1 MSGGCRPGDLAV
13 VVRSKFA
20 ENVGRF
26 VRVIERAGAEWEW
39 RVEAL
44 QPIAVLSWDGVKF
57 DAKPGDCIGCYD
69 RSLRPIRD
77 GDGDDETLD
86 WAGKPSQ
93 VNSLVE
99 AR

>member
-13 VVRSKFA
+13 VVRSRFA
-20 ENVGRF
+20 ENVGRL
-26 VRVIERAGAEWEW
+26 VRIIERTEAEWEW

-44 QPIAVLSWDGVKF
+44 QPIAVLSWAGVKF
-57 DAKPGDCIGCYD
+57 EAKPGDCLGCYD

-77 GDGDDETLD
+77 GDGEDETFN
-86 WAGKPSQ
+86 WAGRPSQ
-93 VNSLVE
+93 IDSPVE